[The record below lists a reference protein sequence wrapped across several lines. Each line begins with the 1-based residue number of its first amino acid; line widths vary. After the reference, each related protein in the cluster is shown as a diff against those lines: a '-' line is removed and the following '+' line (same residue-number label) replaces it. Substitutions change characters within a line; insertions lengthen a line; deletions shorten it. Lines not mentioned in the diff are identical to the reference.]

1 MLAGYLQGYI
11 NEYKYKI
18 IFVTVSA
25 IGAAAIVGNIQELT
39 IERILMV
46 AIGTTIAIIANKY

>member
-1 MLAGYLQGYI
+1 MLAGYLQGYII

-25 IGAAAIVGNIQELT
+25 IERAAIVGNIQEA

-46 AIGTTIAIIANKY
+46 EIGTI